1 MRKLFAILLLALVLV
16 ACGSNPVTKK
26 ASYQAPTDESGN
38 YVTVELTLEDGK
50 ISEVTIDHYYAA
62 QDAFKKALGA
72 DYGMVVASS
81 IGKEWFEQAEALEQ
95 WMVGKTVEE
104 LSTADTEDLK
114 TSCTMG
120 IDEYVEAVKAAAEV
134 AEEVK

>member
-1 MRKLFAILLLALVLV
+1 MKRLAVLLLALLLF
-16 ACGSNPVTKK
+16 ACGNNPVTKK
-26 ASYQAPTDESGN
+26 ASYQAPVDESGN
-38 YVTVELTLEDGK
+38 YVTAELTLVDGK
-50 ISEVTIDHYYAA
+50 IAEVTIDHYYAA
-62 QDAFKKALGA
+62 KDAFKKEIGD

-81 IGKEWFEQAEALEQ
+81 IGKEWYEQAQALEQ

-104 LSTADTEDLK
+104 LSTADKEDLK